1 MQKCKITSNIELEE
15 VKLVEIT
22 NNYTK
27 VKDESQCY
35 VTLRWIVTQR
45 LKNGLIECSPLSLN
59 FNDVVATDLK
69 AWNTACTFYVTDVF
83 TRLTNAAFTKDKSY
97 RQFWQSDV
105 NVDWRKYRYSKEIL
119 MR

>member
-1 MQKCKITSNIELEE
+1 MQKCKITSNTELEE

-45 LKNGLIECSPLSLN
+45 LKYGLIECSPLSLN
-59 FNDVVATDLK
+59 FNDVVATDLQ
-69 AWNTACTFYVTDVF
+69 A
-83 TRLTNAAFTKDKSY
+83 
-97 RQFWQSDV
+97 
-105 NVDWRKYRYSKEIL
+105 
-119 MR
+119 